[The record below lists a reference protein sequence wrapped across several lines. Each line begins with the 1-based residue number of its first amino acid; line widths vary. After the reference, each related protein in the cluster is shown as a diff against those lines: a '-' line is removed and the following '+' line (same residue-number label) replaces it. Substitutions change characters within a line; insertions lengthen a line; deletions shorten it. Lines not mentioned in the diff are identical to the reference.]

1 MSEYQRYEW
10 LTVDRPLTRA
20 QLDEVN
26 GLSSHIEASSTHAV
40 IEYQWGDFK
49 HDPVKV
55 LYKYFDGFLYWANW
69 GAPQLALRFPHGAL
83 PAYLLNDYDFNEVVT
98 FTTHKDYDILDIQFG
113 ELEPPGEWVEYELGS
128 LIGVREELMGGD
140 LRSLY
145 IVWLASQAL
154 LGDDYD
160 DDNSYDDEEEEEE
173 EEIDAPAVPP
183 GFGKLT
189 AAQSELAVLFRVPE
203 ELLVAVAR
211 HSSAAVAVASDDIDA
226 WVKLLPAGRRDD
238 YLMRLARNEPGLNRQ
253 LLQELR
259 DLGRGKSSPPPAGER
274 VTYETLIIESQSI
287 KGQLERK
294 RRERERELER
304 VRREQE
310 QQARQRYLQDVHEH
324 QDTYWRQVDKD
335 VARASASGYDAAAR
349 GLVDLRDSA
358 KQFDE
363 SEQFQERFHVWFQ
376 SQPRRPAL
384 IRRLQERQIPL

>member
-10 LTVDRPLTRA
+10 LTVDLPLTRA

-26 GLSSHIEASSTHAV
+26 NLSSHIEASSTHAV

-83 PAYLLNDYDFNEVVT
+83 PADLINDYDFNDLVT
-98 FTTHKDYDILDIQFG
+98 FTTHKDYDVLDIQFG
-113 ELEPPGEWVEYELGS
+113 ELEPPDEWVEYELGS
-128 LIGVREELMGGD
+128 LIGVREELMAGD

-154 LGDDYD
+154 IGDDYVD
-160 DDNSYDDEEEEEE
+160 ENDYDDEEEEEE
-173 EEIDAPAVPP
+173 EEIDAPPVPP
-183 GFGKLT
+183 AFGKLT
-189 AAQSELAVLFRVPE
+189 AAQRELATLFRMPE

-211 HSSAAVAVASDDIDA
+211 HSGAAVAAASDDIDA

-238 YLMRLARNEPGLNRQ
+238 YLVRLARNELGLSRQ

-259 DLGRGKSSPPPAGER
+259 DLGRGKASTPQPTGER

-287 KGQLERK
+287 KG
-294 RRERERELER
+294 
-304 VRREQE
+304 
-310 QQARQRYLQDVHEH
+310 
-324 QDTYWRQVDKD
+324 
-335 VARASASGYDAAAR
+335 
-349 GLVDLRDSA
+349 
-358 KQFDE
+358 
-363 SEQFQERFHVWFQ
+363 
-376 SQPRRPAL
+376 
-384 IRRLQERQIPL
+384 